1 MPIIESLL
9 ARLRPAGVTRV
20 VVAGDGARAY
30 VDGKTVA
37 ELYAEQPHLRTVV
50 DFISQNVAQ
59 LTPKCYVRNADT
71 DRRRDTDG
79 VLPMLL
85 ADPNPDMTPYE
96 LVYSLISDWCL
107 YGRVVWLVGRDAS
120 SRSGWQIRPIPPAWI
135 TSWNRGSGFSYES
148 ITFQDEEF
156 GGGIVTV
163 GTEDCVIFSNYH
175 PTNPAG
181 AVSPV
186 KALRQTLAEQ
196 IEAQAYRREV
206 WAHATRISGYIAR
219 PAGVEW
225 SEGAAKRFK
234 ADIGANWSK
243 GGASAG
249 KTPVLEDG
257 MEYRPVTFNAH
268 EGEWAAGVKLSR
280 EDCAAAYHVNPAMIW
295 NAEGQ
300 TYASA
305 KDNARALY
313 ADTLM
318 PLLTMVQQRLTKRLG
333 PMVGAPENEYV
344 EFDISAKLQGS
355 FEEQTTAMQSSVG
368 APWRTRNEARAM
380 QNLPPIEGGDEL
392 ITPLNVLAG
401 GLASP
406 NDTAPKKAQARRR
419 QRPKD
424 DHRGCPACHSVKGG
438 EPPKG
443 LRIKAEPT
451 DEETE
456 ELAGVLRSF
465 YARQRKA
472 VLSAMGAK
480 SGRKAGG
487 APEWWD
493 AERWD
498 RELADD
504 LAAAMLAGSSSAARR
519 ALEQLGVD
527 PGEYDEPRTRNYIM
541 AWAQARAAGINA
553 GTLSR
558 LEAAVAGDLTD
569 AAIGSTPAGV
579 FDKAEGYLAEQQ
591 ALTLSTQVAGWGAME
606 ASRQQGGDGMVKT
619 WRSHSSRNPRSS
631 HRRMNGETV
640 PIDEK
645 FSNGADWPGD
655 SMALPVEEVANCH
668 CTVEITRE
676 GDGPDFDRLYEACV
690 SSGFD
695 RGSMVAYLEAA
706 RDSGGVV
713 YSKPLESF
721 IGGRDEKDLF
731 AHVALHRAGYR
742 FDVLAED
749 APDGFSNIDLMIDGE
764 KWEVKSPDKNN
775 IRAVEDNMRKA
786 KKQFRKNYPEPLGY
800 TNVVFNCGS
809 YGVDDE
815 RALEEARAR
824 KNDHRIDKVIFV
836 SSDGEAKEI

>member
-1 MPIIESLL
+1 MPVIDSLL
-9 ARLRPAGVTRV
+9 ALLRPAGVTRV
-20 VVAGDGARAY
+20 VIAGDGARAY

-50 DFISQNVAQ
+50 DFIAQNVAQ
-59 LTPKCYVRNADT
+59 LTPKCYIRNADT
-71 DRRRDTDG
+71 DRRRDTEG
-79 VLPMLL
+79 ALPLL
-85 ADPNPDMTPYE
+85 LSSPNPDMTSYE
-96 LVYSLISDWCL
+96 LMYSLIADWCL
-107 YGRVVWLVGRDAS
+107 YGRVVWLVGRDS
-120 SRSGWQIRPIPPAWI
+120 ESESGWQIRPIPPAWI
-135 TSWNRGSGFSYES
+135 TSWNRGNGFAYES
-148 ITFQDEEF
+148 ITFQDEEY

-163 GTEDCVIFSNYH
+163 STDDCVIFSNYN
-175 PTNPAG
+175 PTSPAG

-186 KALRQTLAEQ
+186 KALRETLAEQ

-206 WAHATRISGYIAR
+206 WSHATRISGYISR
-219 PAGVEW
+219 PAGVKW
-225 SEGAAKRFK
+225 TEGGAKRFK
-234 ADIGANWSK
+234 KDMAANWSK
-243 GGASAG
+243 GGANAG

-257 MEYRPVTFNAH
+257 MEYKPVTFNAH

-295 NAEGQ
+295 SGSGQ

-318 PLLTMVQQRLTKRLG
+318 PLLTMVQQRLTKRLA
-333 PMVGAPENEYV
+333 PMIGAPANEYV

-380 QNLPPIEGGDEL
+380 QNLPPIEGGDQL
-392 ITPLNVLAG
+392 ITPLNVLEG

-406 NDTAPKKAQARRR
+406 NDTAPKEAPTQPRTRP
-419 QRPKD
+419 RPKKD
-424 DHRGCPACHSVKGG
+424 PCGCSACRGMKGG
-438 EPPKG
+438 DPPKG

-451 DEETE
+451 EEETE

-465 YARQRKA
+465 YERQRKA

-480 SGRKAGG
+480 SGRKSDGS
-487 APEWWD
+487 PEWWD

-504 LAAAMLAGSSSAARR
+504 LAAAMLVGSSSAARR

-527 PGEYDEPRTRNYIM
+527 PDAYDEPRTRNYIL

-553 GTLSR
+553 VTLSR
-558 LEAAVAGDLTD
+558 LEAAVAGDLSD

-579 FDKAEGYLAEQQ
+579 FDKAEGYLAQQQ

-606 ASRQQGGDGMVKT
+606 AARQQGGDGMVKT

-655 SMALPVEEVANCH
+655 SMALPVDEVANCH

-676 GDGPDFDRLYEACV
+676 
-690 SSGFD
+690 S
-695 RGSMVAYLEAA
+695 
-706 RDSGGVV
+706 DS
-713 YSKPLESF
+713 LD
-721 IGGRDEKDLF
+721 I
-731 AHVALHRAGYR
+731 
-742 FDVLAED
+742 
-749 APDGFSNIDLMIDGE
+749 NID
-764 KWEVKSPDKNN
+764 NN
-775 IRAVEDNMRKA
+775 GASMGDYRMPRGKFSYSLSLDENKA
-786 KKQFRKNYPEPLGY
+786 KAFEASLGY
-800 TNVVFNCGS
+800 TEDDWQDLAREVLEWHKSNTPDQTGTSVWGDLYRSDMTLTGKTGKETRVFATWIDRHEG
-809 YGVDDE
+809 E
-815 RALEEARAR
+815 LALTSLYVKGKR
-824 KNDHRIDKVIFV
+824 
-836 SSDGEAKEI
+836 GES